1 MTRNRTAEFLAEVFP
16 QRTCRFTFDSQ
27 YQPAVK
33 DASTDDVGFL
43 RSSAKHPPPTTARAA
58 LTRTPAASSCLLLTH
73 FSWIELVPK
82 HTRLLLR
89 AFLVTIREEEK
100 EKI

>member
-1 MTRNRTAEFLAEVFP
+1 MTTLQQILNLNS
-16 QRTCRFTFDSQ
+16 FTFDSQ

-58 LTRTPAASSCLLLTH
+58 LTRTPAASR
-73 FSWIELVPK
+73 VQQGD
-82 HTRLLLR
+82 
-89 AFLVTIREEEK
+89 EK
-100 EKI
+100 

>member
-58 LTRTPAASSCLLLTH
+58 LTRTPAASR
-73 FSWIELVPK
+73 IELVPK